1 MHKKKN
7 FFITFEGIE
16 GSGKSYQS
24 KKLFNKLKKI
34 KLPVVYTREPGGTKG
49 AEKIRDLILK
59 DYFHKTPKEKFNKY
73 TDTLLYLAARNEH
86 LEKKIRPAINKKK
99 VIICDR
105 FTDSTLAYQVHGKKV
120 NKGVIDYVHKIILGN
135 LKPDFTFVIKSQI
148 SKAMLR
154 LNKRKNKNRY
164 DKFSKKFYDNVQ
176 KSFIKIA
183 KTNRNRYLVI
193 DNTLDSSSAEKI
205 IFNKF
210 IKLLKK

>member
-1 MHKKKN
+1 MYKRKF
-7 FFITFEGIE
+7 FFIVFEGIE
-16 GSGKSYQS
+16 GCGKSFQS
-24 KKLFNKLKKI
+24 KKLFRNLKKI
-34 KLPVVYTREPGGTKG
+34 GLPTVLTREPGGTITS
-49 AEKIRDLILK
+49 EKIRDLILK
-59 DYFHKTPKEKFNKY
+59 DYFGKDTKEKFHKY

-86 LEKKIRPAINKKK
+86 IVNKIKPAAFKKKI
-99 VIICDR
+99 VICDR

-120 NKGVIDYVHKIILGN
+120 NKGLIDYVHKIILGN

-164 DKFSKKFYDNVQ
+164 DKFSKNFYDNVQ
-176 KSFIKIA
+176 KRFIKIA

-205 IFNKF
+205 IFNRF

>member
-1 MHKKKN
+1 M
-7 FFITFEGIE
+7 
-16 GSGKSYQS
+16 
-24 KKLFNKLKKI
+24 
-34 KLPVVYTREPGGTKG
+34 
-49 AEKIRDLILK
+49 
-59 DYFHKTPKEKFNKY
+59 
-73 TDTLLYLAARNEH
+73 
-86 LEKKIRPAINKKK
+86 
-99 VIICDR
+99 
-105 FTDSTLAYQVHGKKV
+105 
-120 NKGVIDYVHKIILGN
+120 HKIILGN
-135 LKPDFTFVIKSQI
+135 LKPDFTFIIKSQI

-205 IFNKF
+205 IFNRF